1 MIELVEFNTR
11 STVDSEVLDDDDNVD
26 LEKSNVLLM
35 GPTGSGMTFIDSFI
49 FFFSCKMRINCVRIA
64 CSFILTFEIT
74 VCVLC

>member
-35 GPTGSGMTFIDSFI
+35 GPTGSGMTFIDTHLFSFFLI
-49 FFFSCKMRINCVRIA
+49 K
-64 CSFILTFEIT
+64 
-74 VCVLC
+74 